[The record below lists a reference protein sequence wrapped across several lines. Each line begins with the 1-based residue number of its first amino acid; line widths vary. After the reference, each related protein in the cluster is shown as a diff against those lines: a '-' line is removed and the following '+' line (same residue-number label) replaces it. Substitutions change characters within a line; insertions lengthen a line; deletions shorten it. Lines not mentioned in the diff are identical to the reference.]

1 MKKIIANLKYKFLTL
16 LVPKIIRTRPE
27 NITVPKDAKT
37 FYDFQLQ
44 SIEGKNI
51 NFDIYKG
58 KKVLVVNIA
67 SQCGFTPQY
76 QEIEE
81 LYQKHKDKLVILG
94 FPSNDFG
101 RQERGSNEEIA
112 TFCKR
117 NFSLTFQLFQK
128 SSVVKGAEQNPLYQW
143 LSDKNKNG
151 WNSKTPNWNF
161 CKYLINEKGELINF
175 FSPSVNPLSE
185 EVIKHL

>member
-94 FPSNDFG
+94 FPQTISEDK
-101 RQERGSNEEIA
+101 NEEA
-112 TFCKR
+112 MKR
-117 NFSLTFQLFQK
+117 LRHFANEI
-128 SSVVKGAEQNPLYQW
+128 SV
-143 LSDKNKNG
+143 
-151 WNSKTPNWNF
+151 
-161 CKYLINEKGELINF
+161 
-175 FSPSVNPLSE
+175 
-185 EVIKHL
+185 